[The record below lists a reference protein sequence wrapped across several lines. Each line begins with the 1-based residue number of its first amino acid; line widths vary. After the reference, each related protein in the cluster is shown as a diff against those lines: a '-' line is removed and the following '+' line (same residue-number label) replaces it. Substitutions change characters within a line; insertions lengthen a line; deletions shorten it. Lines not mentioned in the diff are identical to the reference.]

1 MRNILDKCSENK
13 KTFYVQYLF
22 LENRAVYGTIS
33 KNVVEQEGSQ
43 MTSQY
48 GAYALH
54 AG

>member
-1 MRNILDKCSENK
+1 MPSNFFWS
-13 KTFYVQYLF
+13 
-22 LENRAVYGTIS
+22 AVYEIMS
-33 KNVVEQEGSQ
+33 KNVMEPEESQ